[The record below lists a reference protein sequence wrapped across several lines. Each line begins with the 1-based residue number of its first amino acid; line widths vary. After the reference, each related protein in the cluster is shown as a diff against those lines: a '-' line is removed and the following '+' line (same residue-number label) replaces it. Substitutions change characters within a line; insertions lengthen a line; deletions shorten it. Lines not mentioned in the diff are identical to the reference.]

1 MKAEILCIGTEL
13 LHGDITNTNARNISA
28 KLAEI
33 GIDVY
38 YHSVV
43 GDNPER
49 IKKAFELALDRVDLV
64 VTTGGLGPTQDDITK
79 EAAADYFNLEMVFDD
94 GSLNHIKNIYKR
106 SNREMTEN
114 NLRQAYFPKGS
125 KILKNICGTA
135 NGCIIE
141 KSGKVAVM
149 MPGPPIEMNTM
160 LDREV
165 MTYLEKKSDSVVVG
179 EKIIVTGLGESTAET
194 LIMDLIKNQKNPT
207 IAPFAGK
214 GKVIFRITAKAASRE
229 EANKLIEP
237 IKQEV
242 LSRFGDNAYSDNIE
256 SIENFV
262 CQKLIEKNLTIA
274 TAESCTGGL
283 IASKFVDYP
292 GISKV
297 YKEGFI
303 TYTNE
308 SKIKRLGAK
317 KETLEK
323 FGAVSEET
331 AKEMAE
337 GAAQAAESDIGLSV
351 TGIAGPGGGT
361 EEKPVGLVYIGLYY
375 NSEIFVIKKN
385 YPGGRNII
393 RERSS
398 SYAFDLIKRKVLS

>member
-1 MKAEILCIGTEL
+1 MEL
-13 LHGDITNTNARNISA
+13 PT
-28 KLAEI
+28 
-33 GIDVY
+33 
-38 YHSVV
+38 
-43 GDNPER
+43 
-49 IKKAFELALDRVDLV
+49 
-64 VTTGGLGPTQDDITK
+64 VT
-79 EAAADYFNLEMVFDD
+79 
-94 GSLNHIKNIYKR
+94 
-106 SNREMTEN
+106 
-114 NLRQAYFPKGS
+114 

>member
-13 LHGDITNTNARNISA
+13 LHGDITNTNAKNISA
-28 KLAEI
+28 RLAEL

-43 GDNPER
+43 GDNPNR
-49 IKKAFELALDRVDLV
+49 IKKAFELALNRVDLV

-79 EAAADYFNLEMVFDD
+79 EVAADYFELDMVFDEE
-94 GSLNHIKNIYKR
+94 SLNHIKKIYKR
-106 SNREMTEN
+106 SNRKMTEN

-141 KSGKVAVM
+141 KTGKIAVL

-160 LDREV
+160 LERDVVE
-165 MTYLEKKSDSVVVG
+165 YLQHKTNSVVVG

-194 LIMDLIKNQKNPT
+194 IIMDLIKNQTNPT

-214 GKVIFRITAKAASRE
+214 GKVVFRITAKASNKE
-229 EANKLIEP
+229 EALKLIEP
-237 IKQEV
+237 LKKEI
-242 LSRFGDNAYSDNIE
+242 LNRFGENAYPENIE

-262 CQKLIEKNLTIA
+262 CQKLIEKELTIS

-303 TYTNE
+303 TYTDE
-308 SKIKRLGAK
+308 SKIKRLNVK
-317 KETLEK
+317 EETLNK
-323 FGAVSEET
+323 YGAVSKET
-331 AKEMAE
+331 AEEMAR
-337 GAAQAAESDIGLSV
+337 GAALISGSDIGLSV
-351 TGIAGPGGGT
+351 TGIAGPSGGT
-361 EEKPVGLVYIGLYY
+361 KEKPVGLVYIGIYY
-375 NSEIFVIKKN
+375 RDKVHVIEKN
-385 YPGGRNII
+385 YPGGRNTI
-393 RERSS
+393 RERSAN
-398 SYAFDLIKRKVLS
+398 YAFDLIKRKILS

>member
-1 MKAEILCIGTEL
+1 
-13 LHGDITNTNARNISA
+13 
-28 KLAEI
+28 LAEL

-49 IKKAFELALDRVDLV
+49 IKKAFELALNRVDLV

-79 EAAADYFNLEMVFDD
+79 EAAADYFNLEMVFDE

-125 KILKNICGTA
+125 KVLKNICGTA

-141 KSGKVAVM
+141 KSDKVAVM

-165 MTYLEKKSDSVVVG
+165 MTYLEKKSNSVVVG

-194 LIMDLIKNQKNPT
+194 LIMDLIKSQKNPT
-207 IAPFAGK
+207 IAPFAGR
-214 GKVIFRITAKAASRE
+214 GKVTFRITAKATSRE
-229 EANKLIEP
+229 EAKKLIEP
-237 IKQEV
+237 VKEEV
-242 LSRFGDNAYSDNIE
+242 LKRFGENAYPENIE
-256 SIENFV
+256 SIEKFV
-262 CQKLIEKNLTIA
+262 CTNLIEKNITIA
-274 TAESCTGGL
+274 TAESCTGGML
-283 IASKFVDYP
+283 ASKFIDYP
-292 GISKV
+292 GISEI

-308 SKIKRLGAK
+308 SKIKRLNVK
-317 KETLEK
+317 NETLVK

-331 AKEMAE
+331 AKEMAV

-361 EEKPVGLVYIGLYY
+361 KEKPVGLVYIGLYY
-375 NSEIFVIKKN
+375 DGETHVIEKN

-398 SYAFDLIKRKVLS
+398 TYAFDLIKRKVLS